1 MTGYHPLSLTKNLLL
16 LAGIL
21 IGLYLTSL
29 YSFLLFHTAAELFTI
44 TVASSVFVLT
54 WNTRHMLDNN
64 ALLFLGTGSL
74 FVAGLTVFHTLAYKG
89 MGVFPEYDANLP
101 TQLWIAT
108 LYLHSLT
115 FFLAPMFIHR
125 HIRLELLVGSY
136 AIVTGL
142 LLASIFYWQIFP
154 DCFVEG
160 AGLTP
165 FKIISEYVISGIFL
179 LTIGLFFKQRRHFD
193 LYVLRLLVIS
203 MVFNI
208 GAEMAFTFYVSV
220 YGFSNLTGHF
230 LRLISFI
237 LVYKAIV
244 ETGLIKPQQLLYR
257 NLKQNEQ
264 ALQRKTEELQSRN
277 EELDAFSHTV
287 AHDLK
292 SPLTNIITAATTL
305 IEYDTLSRE
314 EQQQALQIIKN
325 SGLKMNSI
333 ITELLKLAQLRYAE
347 VEYSSLNMVS
357 IIEDVQRRLAF
368 MFESYQAEL
377 ILPLDWPRVTGY
389 GPWVEEIWV
398 NYLSNAL
405 KYGGRPPRVELG
417 VMPLSAGMVKFWV
430 QDNGNGLTTA
440 QQAGLFK
447 KFVRFQPDRVHGE
460 GLGLSI
466 VQDITEKMGGTVGV
480 ESTGNPGEGARFHFT
495 LPAAGPRQEVV

>member
-1 MTGYHPLSLTKNLLL
+1 VTYYHPVSLTKNLLL
-16 LAGIL
+16 LAGVL

-54 WNTRHMLDNN
+54 WNTRHLLDNN

-74 FVAGLTVFHTLAYKG
+74 FVAGITVFHTLAYKG

-101 TQLWIAT
+101 TQLWIAL
-108 LYLHSLT
+108 LYVHSLT
-115 FFLAPMFIHR
+115 FALAPLFIHR
-125 HIRLELLVGSY
+125 PIRMDFLVGSY

-154 DCFVEG
+154 DCFIEG
-160 AGLTP
+160 SGLTP
-165 FKIISEYVISGIFL
+165 FKIISEYVISGFFL
-179 LTIGLFFKQRRHFD
+179 AAIVLFIKQRRHFD
-193 LYVLRLLVIS
+193 PYILRLLVLS
-203 MVFNI
+203 LVFNI

-230 LRLISFI
+230 LRLISFM

-264 ALQRKTEELQSRN
+264 ALQRKTEELQHRN

-292 SPLTNIITAATTL
+292 SPLTNIITATTTMV
-305 IEYDTLSRE
+305 EYDTLSKE
-314 EQQQALQIIKN
+314 EQLKTLKIIKN
-325 SGLKMNSI
+325 AGLKMNSI
-333 ITELLKLAQLRYAE
+333 ITELLRLAQLRYAE
-347 VEYSSLNMVS
+347 VKCSPLNMVA
-357 IIEDVQRRLAF
+357 IIEDVQQRLAY
-368 MFESYQAEL
+368 MFESHQAEL
-377 ILPLDWPRVTGY
+377 ILPPVWPEAVGY
-389 GPWVEEIWV
+389 SPWVEEVWT
-398 NYLSNAL
+398 NYLSNAI
-405 KYGGRPPRVELG
+405 KYGGRPPRLELG
-417 VMPLSAGMVKFWV
+417 ADMLSPTVVKFWV
-430 QDNGNGLTTA
+430 QDNGNGLDPT
-440 QQAGLFK
+440 QQDQLFG
-447 KFVRFQPDRVHGE
+447 KFIRFQPDRVHGD

-466 VQDITEKMGGTVGV
+466 VRNITEKMGGEVGV
-480 ESTGNPGEGARFHFT
+480 ESTGIPGDGARFYFT
-495 LPAAGPRQEVV
+495 LSTTDSSSRN